1 MELKM
6 TKEKFEA
13 MLKSHDWFFERTE
26 DWGKYKRG
34 RAQRD
39 AIWEA
44 VEELGDEAAAM
55 YYAYRKKKMG
65 T

>member
-1 MELKM
+1 MKM

-39 AIWEA
+39 AIWKA
-44 VEELGDEAAAM
+44 VEELGDEAAGM

>member
-1 MELKM
+1 M

-13 MLKSHDWFFERTE
+13 MLKGHDWFFERTE

-39 AIWEA
+39 AIWKA

>member
-1 MELKM
+1 M

-13 MLKSHDWFFERTE
+13 MLKGHDWFFERTE
-26 DWGKYKRG
+26 DWSKYQRG

-44 VEELGDEAAAM
+44 VEELGEDAAEM

>member
-1 MELKM
+1 
-6 TKEKFEA
+6 
-13 MLKSHDWFFERTE
+13 MLKGHDWFFERTE
-26 DWGKYKRG
+26 DWSKYKRG

-44 VEELGDEAAAM
+44 VEELGDEASAM